1 MTMENKIPTIKEKIM
16 ITGQLTL
23 ESGLHIGTSGDF
35 SPIGAVDS
43 IVVRDPVTRRPIIP
57 GSSIKGK
64 MRSLLAAAETDLPWL
79 PKVDD
84 EGDHLQRLFGGGGKN
99 IRRSRLQFFDL
110 FMEEKSVRELER
122 ADTDLYLTEIKFE
135 NTIQRLTGV
144 ANPRQMERV
153 PAGAVF
159 GFKLTY
165 MVEDPTEFLSDMENL
180 AKGLRLIQLDYLGKG
195 GSRGNGRVRF
205 SEIDLET
212 KLDSGL
218 SLDLVK
224 AKGVLAR
231 AIET

>member
-1 MTMENKIPTIKEKIM
+1 MDKMPTIKEKIL
-16 ITGQLTL
+16 ITGKLTL

-57 GSSIKGK
+57 GSSLKGK
-64 MRSLLAAAETDLPWL
+64 MRSLLAASETSQPWL
-79 PKVDD
+79 PRIDD
-84 EGDHLQRLFGGGGKN
+84 EGEELQRLFGSGGKT

-110 FMEEKSVRELER
+110 FLDEKSVSELSR

-135 NTIQRLTGV
+135 NTINRLTAV
-144 ANPRQMERV
+144 ANPRQLERV

-159 GFKLTY
+159 NFKLTY
-165 MVEDPTEFLSDMENL
+165 IVEEPAEFLADMTNL
-180 AKGLRLIQLDYLGKG
+180 ARGLQLIQLDYLGMG

-205 SEIDLET
+205 SGIDLQE
-212 KLDSGL
+212 KLNSKQN
-218 SLDLVK
+218 LDLDQV
-224 AKGVLAR
+224 KGVLAR

>member
-1 MTMENKIPTIKEKIM
+1 MEDRIPTIKDIVL
-16 ITGQLTL
+16 ITGKLQVLT
-23 ESGLHIGTSGDF
+23 GLHIGTSGDF

-57 GSSIKGK
+57 GSSLKGK
-64 MRSLLAAAETDLPWL
+64 MRSLLASTETDKPWL
-79 PKVDD
+79 PKVD
-84 EGDHLQRLFGGGGKN
+84 EESVNLQRLFGAGGKI

-110 FMEEKSVRELER
+110 FLEESSVRELER

-135 NTIQRLTGV
+135 NFINRLTAV

-165 MVEDPTEFLSDMENL
+165 TVEQESEFLQDMSTL
-180 AKGLRLIQLDYLGKG
+180 AKGMKMLQLDYLGKG

-205 SEIDLET
+205 DSIDVES
-212 KLDSGL
+212 KLNYDL
-218 SLDLVK
+218 ALDFDK
-224 AKGVLAR
+224 AREVLNSAIR
-231 AIET
+231 A

>member
-1 MTMENKIPTIKEKIM
+1 MDSKFPTIKEKIM

-64 MRSLLAAAETDLPWL
+64 LRSLMAAAETDQPWL
-79 PKVDD
+79 PNFED
-84 EGDHLQRLFGGGGKN
+84 EGDHLQRLFGSGGKN

-110 FMEEKSVRELER
+110 FMEDSSVKNLER

-135 NTIQRLTGV
+135 NSIQRLTGV

-159 GFKLTY
+159 NFKLTY
-165 MVEDPTEFLSDMENL
+165 MVEDPDEFLSDMKNL
-180 AKGLRLIQLDYLGKG
+180 GKGLRLLQLDYLGKG

-205 SEIDLET
+205 SDIDLEA
-212 KLDSGL
+212 KLDSGMK
-218 SLDLVK
+218 LDLEQ
-224 AKGVLAR
+224 AKGVLAS

>member
-1 MTMENKIPTIKEKIM
+1 MDSKIPTIKEKIL

-64 MRSLLAAAETDLPWL
+64 LRSLMAAAETDKPWL
-79 PKVDD
+79 PKVED
-84 EGDHLQRLFGGGGKN
+84 EGDHLQRLFGSGGKS

-110 FMEEKSVRELER
+110 FMEDSSVKNLER

-159 GFKLTY
+159 NFKLTY
-165 MVEDPTEFLSDMENL
+165 MVEDQDEFLSDMKNL
-180 AKGLRLIQLDYLGKG
+180 GKGLRLLQLDYLGKG

-205 SEIDLET
+205 SDIDLEA
-212 KLDSGL
+212 KLDSGIK
-218 SLDLVK
+218 LDLDQ
-224 AKGVLAR
+224 AKGVLAS
-231 AIET
+231 AIEA